1 MRNITSLLLL
11 LGLRTCTQKSSE
23 ILAVPLENRNR
34 TSTQVVESINWLKVA
49 GPDMGSERRTGNRI
63 NELAKGVV
71 TVGTKKAIFLV
82 AVLFVGILSTSCVG
96 PLTQAKAI
104 AKVVEK
110 HPGFPAEPG
119 KVNRSEVPIGG
130 RKGNTAKVD
139 LTTAV
144 EPCGRDSYMVTLTK
158 NWNLTIN
165 DTPIVSTWKY
175 KVDKGSVTL
184 IESHDMDA
192 AVTVIK

>member
-1 MRNITSLLLL
+1 MYPKILRNPRGSA
-11 LGLRTCTQKSSE
+11 RKPQQNQHPSSQINKVAE
-23 ILAVPLENRNR
+23 CGGVQ
-34 TSTQVVESINWLKVA
+34 TWVQSGGQVIESIE
-49 GPDMGSERRTGNRI
+49 P
-63 NELAKGVV
+63 AKGVV

-82 AVLFVGILSTSCVG
+82 AVLFVGILSTSCAG
-96 PLTQAKAI
+96 SLTQAKAI

-119 KVNRSEVPIGG
+119 KVNRIEVPIGG

-144 EPCGRDSYMVTLTK
+144 EPWGKDSYVVTLTK
-158 NWNLTIN
+158 NRNLTIN
-165 DTPIVSTWKY
+165 GTPIVTTWKY

-184 IESHDMDA
+184 IENRDMDA
-192 AVTVIK
+192 AVTIIK